1 LHRDVLVGID
11 PEPVPEHMPAPRIGF
26 VHPPQWSKLEP
37 YTQQLLEDA
46 AHRLARAG
54 ATVSDAVLP
63 PDFKHAE
70 EAHRTVSCREFA
82 LNFTQEIE
90 HHWDALSEDLRNGK
104 IRIGRECSF
113 ERYREAQALAERCR
127 RGLVSVFED
136 YDVLLAPSA
145 VGEAPV
151 GWNTGDSTLASSWT
165 LMHTP
170 TMNIPA
176 FTGPNGLPVGA
187 QVIAAN
193 GDDRKLFAVA
203 RWMYQ
208 RLT

>member
-1 LHRDVLVGID
+1 VA
-11 PEPVPEHMPAPRIGF
+11 APRIGF
-26 VHPPQWSKLEP
+26 VRPPQWSKLEP

-46 AHRLARAG
+46 ARRLARAG
-54 ATVSDAVLP
+54 AKVSDAVLP
-63 PDFKHAE
+63 VEFRHAE

-104 IRIGRECSF
+104 IRLGRECSF
-113 ERYREAQALAERCR
+113 ERYREARALAERCR

-170 TMNIPA
+170 TMNIPV
-176 FTGPNGLPVGA
+176 FKGPNGLPVGA

-193 GDDRKLFAVA
+193 GNDRKLFAVA

-208 RLT
+208 RLI